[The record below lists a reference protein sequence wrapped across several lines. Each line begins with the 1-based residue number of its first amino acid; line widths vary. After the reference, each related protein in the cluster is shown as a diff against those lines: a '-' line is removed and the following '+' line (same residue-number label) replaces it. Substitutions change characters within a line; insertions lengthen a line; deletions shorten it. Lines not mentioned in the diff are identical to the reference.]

1 MNLMMILINCVIP
14 ITTKLFCYLNVF
26 KSVIANSLA
35 VCSFPDYSTEA
46 SPGIKIVTKEVLK
59 EFLAAVKNTPASSA
73 NVYSYTDK
81 VLNILNDKNIV
92 VSLDAY
98 NLILEEASHD
108 IDLTCQVF
116 KKLLLSCKSPSA
128 TSCLKFAKAFTKEKD
143 CVELLRFLEEISEI
157 MSSSTSSSFINKIIF
172 AFAKCGQKDK
182 SLVIFDH
189 LRRQRYGPDL
199 VTYNIV
205 LDILGHMGRVDEMLN
220 VFSSIKDTGLIPDTV
235 SYNTLM
241 NGLRKVGRFDVC
253 FVYYKEMT
261 DNGIE
266 PDLLTYTVLIEIFGR
281 SGSVEDSLK
290 YFKEMKKKGIL
301 PSVFIYRSLIQNL
314 NKTGKVELAKE
325 LLEELNSSSTCLAG
339 PGDFKRKTRQRNT
352 FKV

>member
-1 MNLMMILINCVIP
+1 MAHWTKINIKNLANWEWITYGTRSKKITQSPIP
-14 ITTKLFCYLNVF
+14 QEL
-26 KSVIANSLA
+26 KSVNEPDTRSQEENAKLIDFNGLEGDIPSLHHDYQYTTAFVIFQTFYHGVVRLSLKCTSLELDQTVNLEQMNFILYRFAYFLLSQTYEFYSKATYFSLA
-35 VCSFPDYSTEA
+35 LAPKYFQE
-46 SPGIKIVTKEVLK
+46 IIIVL
-59 EFLAAVKNTPASSA
+59 
-73 NVYSYTDK
+73 
-81 VLNILNDKNIV
+81 
-92 VSLDAY
+92 
-98 NLILEEASHD
+98 
-108 IDLTCQVF
+108 
-116 KKLLLSCKSPSA
+116 
-128 TSCLKFAKAFTKEKD
+128 
-143 CVELLRFLEEISEI
+143 FLEEISEI

-241 NGLRKVGRFDVC
+241 NGLRKVGRFDMC

-281 SGSVEDSLK
+281 SGSVEESLK

-325 LLEELNSSSTCLAG
+325 LLEELNSSSTRLAG
-339 PGDFKRKTRQRNT
+339 PEDFKRKTRQRNT
-352 FKV
+352 LKF